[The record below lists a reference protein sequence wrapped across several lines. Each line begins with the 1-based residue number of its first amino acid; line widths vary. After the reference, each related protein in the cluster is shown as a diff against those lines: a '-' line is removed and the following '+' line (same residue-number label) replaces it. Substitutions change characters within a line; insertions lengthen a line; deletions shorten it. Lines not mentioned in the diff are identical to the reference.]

1 MRNENSILEVEN
13 LTKKFGGL
21 VAIDNLSFS
30 VQRGEILG
38 IIGPNGAG
46 KTTLINVISGLY
58 FPTSGRI
65 LFEGKDITNLK
76 SHQRCRLGISRTFQL
91 VRPIKEFTILE
102 NVMVSAI
109 FGKNLKL
116 TKAEERAIEICE
128 FVGLKRLK
136 IPIDSA
142 TVLELKKMEM
152 ARALAS
158 DPKIVFLDEIMAGLS
173 VDETNEMIDVVL
185 KMNEHGKTIVVVEH
199 VMSVIRRLTHRVIV
213 LDRGKMIAEGSYEDV
228 SHQPAVISAYLGE
241 EE

>member
-58 FPTSGRI
+58 FPTTGRI

-136 IPIDSA
+136 IPIESA

-185 KMNEHGKTIVVVEH
+185 KMNEHDKTIVVVEH

>member
-58 FPTSGRI
+58 FPTTGRI

-173 VDETNEMIDVVL
+173 VDETNEM
-185 KMNEHGKTIVVVEH
+185 
-199 VMSVIRRLTHRVIV
+199 
-213 LDRGKMIAEGSYEDV
+213 
-228 SHQPAVISAYLGE
+228 
-241 EE
+241 

>member
-58 FPTSGRI
+58 FPTTGRI